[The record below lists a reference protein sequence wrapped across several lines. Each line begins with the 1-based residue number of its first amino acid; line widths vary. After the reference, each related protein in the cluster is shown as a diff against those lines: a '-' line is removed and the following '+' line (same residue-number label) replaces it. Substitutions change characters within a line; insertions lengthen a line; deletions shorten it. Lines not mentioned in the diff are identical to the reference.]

1 MYEEMKDVRE
11 TLCALTQTARFV
23 LLLGRGTGDSA
34 RLLLRG
40 KTCLGMANTAYYVCS
55 LQTGLVG
62 LLDAG
67 LSTVRC
73 CTGTALILKC
83 CSWDQQGVWG

>member
-11 TLCALTQTARFV
+11 KLCALMQTAHFV
-23 LLLGRGTGDSA
+23 LLLGKGTGDST

-40 KTCLGMANTAYYVCS
+40 KTCLEMENTAYYACS

-67 LSTVRC
+67 LGAVRC
-73 CTGTALILKC
+73 CTGTAPILN
-83 CSWDQQGVWG
+83 CSWDQRGVRG